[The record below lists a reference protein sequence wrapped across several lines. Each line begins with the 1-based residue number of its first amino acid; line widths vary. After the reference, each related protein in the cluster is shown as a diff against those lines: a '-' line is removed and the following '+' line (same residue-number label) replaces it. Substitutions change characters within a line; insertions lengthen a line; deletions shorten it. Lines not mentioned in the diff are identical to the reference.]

1 MVKISLEK
9 KRGEEGHLPDE
20 AAVPCLHSR
29 RPRNLHIMVR
39 RIVYDYRA
47 SLKTNPYWFNHNP
60 FMTHFVNALQ
70 SLFPEG
76 ERSFIEAA
84 MDGAK
89 ILRQRGC
96 LNAQME
102 QDLKLFQQQE
112 ALHGQQHRLWNQ
124 ALIEA
129 GYKKLAQYDEKFHR
143 SFVRSR
149 KRVSAKWR
157 LAFTAA
163 AEHFTASLAYIFVYI
178 NQDLLTKSAFP
189 FNSLLLYHA
198 MEEVEHKSVCFDL
211 SKMLSPSYLRRV
223 ISLVFVSLNLAINIY
238 TRMRYMLKKDGLWG
252 RAYRANIWGSLLGKR
267 GLLRGLFPRIALYLR
282 PSFHPWLTDEREDI
296 ERIFGSLIT
305 KNGIPPFKYE

>member
-9 KRGEEGHLPDE
+9 KKGMKGYLPDE
-20 AAVPCLHSR
+20 AGVPRLHSR
-29 RPRNLHIMVR
+29 QPSDLHIVVR

-47 SLKTNPYWFNHNP
+47 PLKRNRYWFNHNP
-60 FMTHFVNALQ
+60 FTTHFMNALQ
-70 SLFPEG
+70 SIFPEG
-76 ERSFIEAA
+76 ERSFIEDA

-89 ILRQRGC
+89 ILRRHGS
-96 LNAQME
+96 LDAQME

-112 ALHGQQHRLWNQ
+112 SLHSQQHRLWNQ

-129 GYKKLAQYDEKFHR
+129 GYKKLVQYEETYHR
-143 SFVRSR
+143 HLVRSR
-149 KRVSAKWR
+149 KQFSAKWR

-163 AEHFTASLAYIFVYI
+163 AEHYTASLAYIFVNI
-178 NQDLLTKSAFP
+178 NQDLLTKSDYP

-223 ISLVFVSLNLAINIY
+223 ISLAFVSLQIAINIY
-238 TRMRYMLKKDGLWG
+238 TRMRYMLKNDGLWG
-252 RAYRANIWGSLLGKR
+252 RAYSGNVWGSLLGKR
-267 GLLRGLFPRIALYLR
+267 GLLRGLFPRIVMYLR
-282 PSFHPWLTDEREDI
+282 PSFHPWLTDERKDI
-296 ERIFGSLIT
+296 ERIFGSLLT